1 MPCVSLPYYRDFIFF
16 IFMNKNI
23 IIGIV
28 AGLIVFAGIVW
39 VARPNGNNTGAAV
52 QPSSN
57 GVLEVEEQ
65 SFDFGTISMAA
76 GKVTH
81 RFAVKNIGADP
92 VNINKMYTSCMC
104 TVSVLQKGDKK
115 FGPYGMPG
123 HGFIPKMNATV
134 EPGEEV
140 FVDVTFDPAAHGPAG
155 VGVVERAVILENNAG
170 ENVELLI
177 SANVKP

>member
-1 MPCVSLPYYRDFIFF
+1 MN
-16 IFMNKNI
+16 MNKNI

-28 AGLIVFAGIVW
+28 VGAIVFAGIVW
-39 VARPNGNNTGAAV
+39 IARPDSDKDKKDTV
-52 QPSSN
+52 IVPSSSA
-57 GVLEVEEQ
+57 GVLTAGEQ

-81 RFAVKNIGADP
+81 RFAVKNTGADP
-92 VNINKMYTSCMC
+92 VTISKMYTSCMC
-104 TVSVLQKGDKK
+104 TVSVLQKGEKK

-134 EPGEEV
+134 DPGEEV
-140 FVDVTFDPAAHGPAG
+140 SVDVTFDPAAHGPAG
-155 VGVVERAVILENNAG
+155 VGVISRAVILENNAG
-170 ENVELLI
+170 EDMELQI